1 MKMISYWGVS
11 AYADGPSL
19 PQNTISVEST
29 VESSRRILIPSM
41 RWKPRARVVILC
53 KNIPMTP
60 FGVVPSHVYLH
71 TTHSTSSLE

>member
-19 PQNTISVEST
+19 PQNTISGKT
-29 VESSRRILIPSM
+29 SRRIFIPSM
-41 RWKPRARVVILC
+41 RWKPKARVVILC
-53 KNIPMTP
+53 NNIPMTP